1 MVGASADRV
10 MIELAAIELA
20 TIELTMM
27 ELAMMEWENHDDKRL
42 RTV

>member
-1 MVGASADRV
+1 
-10 MIELAAIELA
+10 MIELAMIELA
-20 TIELTMM
+20 MI